1 MNRTIYQ
8 YQPINTNPDK
18 AIGIT
23 LPFNKPANSRSTEL
37 TSYASAGKSGL
48 GLFNQSYSTE
58 AQAISNLKNLLLT
71 IKGERIM
78 QPNFGSNILSLVFE
92 QNVQDL
98 ATALEDTLTAD
109 INYWLPYIVINNI
122 DILQEYDSYAII
134 IRLYFSVTQTGAN
147 KVINILA
154 SENSLVITEPQNDT
168 TNRLVA
174 VGTAGGL

>member
-8 YQPINTNPDK
+8 YQPINTTPDK

-23 LPFNKPANSRSTEL
+23 LPFNKAANSRTNEL
-37 TSYASAGKSGL
+37 TSYANGTESGL

-98 ATALEDTLTAD
+98 GAALEQSLKTD
-109 INYWLPYIVINNI
+109 IAFWLPYIVVN
-122 DILQEYDSYAII
+122 DVEILQDFDSYAIN
-134 IRLYFSVTQTGAN
+134 IRLYFSVTQNGAN
-147 KVINILA
+147 MVINILA
-154 SENSLVITEPQNDT
+154 SENSLVISEPQNDT
-168 TNRLVA
+168 VNRLVA
-174 VGTAGGL
+174 VGTAGGI

>member
-23 LPFNKPANSRSTEL
+23 LPFNKAANSRATEL
-37 TSYASAGKSGL
+37 SSYANGTESGL

-98 ATALEDTLTAD
+98 GTALEQSLRTD
-109 INYWLPYIVINNI
+109 ITYWLPYIVVNDIE
-122 DILQEYDSYAII
+122 ILQDYDSYAIN

-147 KVINILA
+147 MVINILA
-154 SENSLVITEPQNDT
+154 SENSLVISEPQNDT
-168 TNRLVA
+168 VNRLVA
-174 VGTAGGL
+174 VGTAGGI

>member
-23 LPFNKPANSRSTEL
+23 LPFNKPANSRSNEL
-37 TSYASAGKSGL
+37 TSYADNGTSGL

-71 IKGERIM
+71 IKGERVM
-78 QPNFGSNILSLVFE
+78 QPNFGSNILSLIFE
-92 QNVQDL
+92 QNVQEL
-98 ATALEDTLTAD
+98 GVALEQSLKTD
-109 INYWLPYIVINNI
+109 IAYWLPYIIVNNVE
-122 DILQEYDSYAII
+122 ILQEYDSYAIT

-154 SENSLVITEPQNDT
+154 SENSLVISEPQNDT
-168 TNRLVA
+168 MNRLVA
-174 VGTAGGL
+174 VGTVGGL